1 MTITATT
8 VRHEHPR
15 PATDADVTFAA
26 DSLTA
31 AFLDDPVLS
40 WCYPDLARRRQ
51 ALPQFFRL
59 IVDAYLPHGGIHTT
73 PAHVAAAVWVPP
85 SADVDEDKL
94 GSDLGRISGGDA
106 ERLYALLEL
115 LEAHHPH
122 DAVHEYLFVL
132 GTRPEWQNLGIGSRM
147 LRVVLAD
154 CDRDGM
160 PAYLEATTVRNKR
173 LYERH
178 GFEVT
183 EVLTLPNGPNIW
195 CMWRPAERIADVDLA
210 PPSVTE

>member
-8 VRHEHPR
+8 ARHEHPQ
-15 PATDADVTFAA
+15 PATDADITEVA
-26 DSLTA
+26 DSLAA

-40 WCYPDLARRRQ
+40 WCYPDLAHRRQ
-51 ALPQFFRL
+51 TLPEFFRVV
-59 IVDAYLPHGGIHTT
+59 VDAYLVHGGVYTT

-94 GSDLGRISGGDA
+94 GSHLGRVSGGDA
-106 ERLYALLEL
+106 ERLYTLLEL

-122 DAVHEYLFVL
+122 DAAHQYLFVL
-132 GTRPEWQNLGIGSRM
+132 GTRPERQNLGIGSRM

-160 PAYLEATTVRNKR
+160 PGYLEASTERNKR

-178 GFEVT
+178 GFKVT
-183 EVLTLPNGPNIW
+183 EVLSLPNGPNIW
-195 CMWRPAERIADVDLA
+195 CMWRPA
-210 PPSVTE
+210 